1 MPEFWRFRRA
11 RASIGRGPGSL
22 ALVVALIGPVGAAL
36 VGAALV
42 GAQVAVPAVAAA
54 ATSAIQAPAGFSVST
69 VVSGV
74 GAGPGGNPS
83 AFAYAPDGRI
93 FVARKTGVLDVWDSG
108 VKHVYVDLR
117 DEVNSYQSRGL
128 IGLALDPSFSVN
140 GRVYLLF
147 TQELDP
153 GNPDSPE
160 PAGGQLISLTNV
172 AGQPDVADPSSRV
185 TLMTGFDSFAT
196 LHSVAG

>member
-1 MPEFWRFRRA
+1 
-11 RASIGRGPGSL
+11 
-22 ALVVALIGPVGAAL
+22 
-36 VGAALV
+36 
-42 GAQVAVPAVAAA
+42 
-54 ATSAIQAPAGFSVST
+54 
-69 VVSGV
+69 
-74 GAGPGGNPS
+74 
-83 AFAYAPDGRI
+83 
-93 FVARKTGVLDVWDSG
+93 
-108 VKHVYVDLR
+108 LR

-172 AGQPDVADPSSRV
+172 AGQPDVADLSSRV
-185 TLMTGFDSFAT
+185 TLMTGVDSFAT
-196 LHSVAG
+196 LHSVAGLRFDNDGSLFVGLGDGNGNGVGSGTSIKALDLDLLNGKILRIDPTTGDGVPSNPY